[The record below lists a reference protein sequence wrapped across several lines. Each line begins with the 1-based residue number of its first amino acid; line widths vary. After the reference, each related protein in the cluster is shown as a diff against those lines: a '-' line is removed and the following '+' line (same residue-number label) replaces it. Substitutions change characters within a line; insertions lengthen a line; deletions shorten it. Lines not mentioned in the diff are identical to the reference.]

1 MYNNESVSQFGS
13 AETKLKQL
21 HIKLKEAETAQAK
34 MKNESANLRKNLSML
49 QDTVPEEMA
58 GKISDLLIKMA
69 TDSLDNMDEH
79 LKLRQKHN
87 INQIQAM
94 EQKERF

>member
-87 INQIQAM
+87 INQI
-94 EQKERF
+94 